1 MRTGRKGDGRRRL
14 LPRELL
20 MSAQCET
27 AVKTLAG
34 DLLGLFNRWPSPS
47 VAVYVTALLSLL
59 LATAVPARAAGLDVA
74 VVAPGIYALVGD
86 LGQRS
91 ADNLG
96 NNATFGAVV
105 TAAGVVLIDSGGSRA
120 GAERIEAALR
130 QVTDKPVVLVVNT
143 GGQDHRWLGNA
154 WFKAKGATVIASA
167 AAVEDQRA
175 RADLQ
180 FEMARGLLGAAFA
193 GTQAVHADQAIVAE
207 TRLEVGGV
215 TFVLRPV
222 GPAHTPGD
230 MLVWLPGAGVA
241 FSGDVVYLDRLL
253 GVMPYS
259 QAKGWLAAFE
269 TLAALAPR
277 VVVPG
282 HGRPAGLA
290 KARAETFDYLAHLRR
305 EVGRLLADG
314 GDMQA
319 SAGIDQSAFLH
330 LTGAKDLA
338 GRNAQ
343 QVFSEMEFE

>member
-1 MRTGRKGDGRRRL
+1 MK
-14 LPRELL
+14 
-20 MSAQCET
+20 
-27 AVKTLAG
+27 
-34 DLLGLFNRWPSPS
+34 
-47 VAVYVTALLSLL
+47 YLSLL
-59 LATAVPARAAGLDVA
+59 FILLLAALPARAADLEVTE
-74 VVAPGIYALVGD
+74 VAPGIYALVGE

-91 ADNLG
+91 PGNLG

-130 QVTDKPVVLVVNT
+130 RVTDKPVVLVINT

-154 WFKAKGATVIASA
+154 WFKAKGAKVIAAA

-180 FEMARGLLGAAFA
+180 FEMARGLVGDAFA
-193 GTQAVHADQAIVAE
+193 GTDAAYADDAVTGE

-215 TFVLRPV
+215 AFVLRPV

-230 MLVWLPGAGVA
+230 MLVWLPAAGVA

-269 TLAALAPR
+269 TLAALQPR

-282 HGRPAGLA
+282 HGRPAGLER
-290 KARAETFDYLAHLRR
+290 ARAETFDYLAHLRR
-305 EVGRLLADG
+305 EIGRLLAEG

-319 SAGIDQSAFLH
+319 AAAIDQAAFLH